1 MLRNRYQDQTRRRAS
16 APQDSQVRQLNRPAT
31 AGLTAL
37 QRPRIGTPPG
47 VLRAD
52 EPFRLGT
59 DELNYSIVEACERH
73 KTNAIVCPCQTTSAY
88 GRPSRLLSDG
98 PRLFRCAGSSFRPHD
113 GSAEA
118 SPAVRADRLS
128 SRPSAAARRG
138 CAPSSLPSAGSWP
151 SPPHGTPSSPR
162 FA

>member
-1 MLRNRYQDQTRRRAS
+1 MLRNRYQDQTRRRAP
-16 APQDSQVRQLNRPAT
+16 APQDSQVRQLNRPAE

-37 QRPRIGTPPG
+37 QRPCNSTPHG
-47 VLRAD
+47 VPRAD

-59 DELNYSIVEACERH
+59 DEQNYSIVETYERH
-73 KTNAIVCPCQTTSAY
+73 KTSAIVWPCQTTSAY

-98 PRLFRCAGSSFRPHD
+98 PRLFRCAGSSFRPH
-113 GSAEA
+113 GASAGA

-128 SRPSAAARRG
+128 SRRSFAARRG
-138 CAPSSLPSAGSWP
+138 CAPSSLPSAGNLP
-151 SPPHGTPSSPR
+151 LPPHGTPSSPR